1 MTTRV
6 KNLNRYQKGVLLLLA
21 GMTLLFTA
29 LYLAATARK
38 GFAYQNAILTPV
50 QVGRETVYSGKIQG
64 EPARFTVYADRTV
77 LFQYGGQTYGPYTA
91 REAPSA
97 VPKTSEL
104 AGQMTGVELSCG
116 GQLLFRGGVLDL
128 GGRRLLY
135 NTDGTIADAG
145 VTVTV
150 IYGNQG
156 AVVMDENGTVIDPME
171 PSVLTILDLMAG
183 PELRHKGAWPL
194 WAAGVLVCALTAA
207 SILFADEW
215 FRLPLLDGAA
225 RPRPGAFHR
234 RAAVSIPR
242 RRRRRCAGQ
251 KSEQRKTGLH
261 LQRCWHCQKVHQM
274 VPHHCRRRRHTRADR
289 HGILRFQCRLC
300 LVRFRGWAG
309 CFCGKRIQDILTEIG
324 QEIETDS

>member
-29 LYLAATARK
+29 LYLAAAARK

-77 LFQYGGQTYGPYTA
+77 LFQYGGQTYGPYTI
-91 REAPSA
+91 REDPSA
-97 VPKTSEL
+97 VPQASER

-135 NTDGTIADAG
+135 NTDGTI
-145 VTVTV
+145 
-150 IYGNQG
+150 
-156 AVVMDENGTVIDPME
+156 
-171 PSVLTILDLMAG
+171 
-183 PELRHKGAWPL
+183 
-194 WAAGVLVCALTAA
+194 
-207 SILFADEW
+207 
-215 FRLPLLDGAA
+215 
-225 RPRPGAFHR
+225 
-234 RAAVSIPR
+234 
-242 RRRRRCAGQ
+242 
-251 KSEQRKTGLH
+251 
-261 LQRCWHCQKVHQM
+261 
-274 VPHHCRRRRHTRADR
+274 RHTRADR

>member
-91 REAPSA
+91 REDPSA

-150 IYGNQG
+150 TYGNQG
-156 AVVMDENGTVIDPME
+156 AVVMDENGKVIDPME

-215 FRLPLLDGAA
+215 FRLGL
-225 RPRPGAFHR
+225 AFR
-234 RAAVSIPR
+234 IR
-242 RRRRRCAGQ
+242 G
-251 KSEQRKTGLH
+251 
-261 LQRCWHCQKVHQM
+261 
-274 VPHHCRRRRHTRADR
+274 ADR
-289 HGILRFQCRLC
+289 AEPSDWEIAGRYLSWTALPILALALF
-300 LVRFRGWAG
+300 
-309 CFCGKRIQDILTEIG
+309 IG
-324 QEIETDS
+324 GLR